1 MRYQKQDAFSKK
13 LQNYLSSIMM
23 KQEDLR
29 KLTSLFRM
37 LDTNNDGNISR
48 EELLE
53 GMKAWPQSSGA
64 AMTADEASE
73 LFESLD
79 DN

>member
-1 MRYQKQDAFSKK
+1 MQYQKKDAFSKK

-29 KLTSLFRM
+29 KLTQLFRT

-53 GMKAWPQSSGA
+53 GMKSWPKNSGDE
-64 AMTADEASE
+64 MTPEEAS
-73 LFESLD
+73 
-79 DN
+79 

>member
-1 MRYQKQDAFSKK
+1 
-13 LQNYLSSIMM
+13 MM

-29 KLTSLFRM
+29 KLTHLFRM

-53 GMKAWPQSSGA
+53 GMKSWPQSSGA
-64 AMTADEASE
+64 EMTPEEASQ
-73 LFESLD
+73 LFDSLD